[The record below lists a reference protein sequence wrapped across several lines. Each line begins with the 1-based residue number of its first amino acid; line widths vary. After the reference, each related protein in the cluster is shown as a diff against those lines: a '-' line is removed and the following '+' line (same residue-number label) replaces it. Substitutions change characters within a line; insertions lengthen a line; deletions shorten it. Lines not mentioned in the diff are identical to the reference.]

1 MSVEYTNQKD
11 ERSVPQMMKFL
22 EIETIRKNCGL
33 TSLNTLIRIMNV
45 MLVYSNLLKKRM
57 QQVEKKADFISDL
70 IPLGAREKGGTMFR
84 DLLQKYKDL
93 SEALVN
99 FQRHKDMLWKTTM
112 ANDKKVMQMETEVW
126 YLNWRVKYLTKL
138 IHKMP
143 SIEELRQRLKD
154 DHEEVHTTSEDVIS
168 ELTKKKK
175 KKATAKEK
183 SNDRS

>member
-1 MSVEYTNQKD
+1 
-11 ERSVPQMMKFL
+11 MMKFL

-70 IPLGAREKGGTMFR
+70 IPLGAKKKGGTMFR

-143 SIEELRQRLKD
+143 SIEELKQRLKD

>member
-1 MSVEYTNQKD
+1 
-11 ERSVPQMMKFL
+11 
-22 EIETIRKNCGL
+22 
-33 TSLNTLIRIMNV
+33 
-45 MLVYSNLLKKRM
+45 M

-70 IPLGAREKGGTMFR
+70 IPLGAKKKGGTMFR